1 MGRLLLLLL
10 IVGVLSACGASG
22 QIYAAAKTRSCLAAH
37 GARIG
42 PASDDLVASTATG
55 GAFRAYLV
63 GNFVTVVFGATVAD
77 AKNVDDAYRS
87 DSVERE
93 WSKAEVD
100 GYAAALL
107 LGKPVGVNARQRLD
121 ESGLAVIDVAGGS
134 DYHAADQRSCSHTA

>member
-1 MGRLLLLLL
+1 VGRLLLLLL

-77 AKNVDDAYRS
+77 AKNVDDAYRRFAAKNVGIDDVLFRQGNAVMLWHLQPQS
-87 DSVERE
+87 DVS
-93 WSKAEVD
+93 
-100 GYAAALL
+100 
-107 LGKPVGVNARQRLD
+107 GV
-121 ESGLAVIDVAGGS
+121 S
-134 DYHAADQRSCSHTA
+134 DCLK